1 MKEGMLLFVDA
12 KRRATRVTAARVT
25 RREIIEKFGG
35 CFSG

>member
-1 MKEGMLLFVDA
+1 MKEGMLLLVDA

-25 RREIIEKFGG
+25 RRGIIEEFGG